1 VSRLRRLLASHLGNP
16 RGPLGRLVVRLLNRR
31 NQNMNAKGVEAI
43 GVREGDRAL
52 DLGFGGGVGLRA
64 LLAAGASHVTGAEL
78 SPDMVAGGRS
88 AFADEIAAGRVEL
101 VEGSL
106 PSLPF
111 GDDAFDAIITANTI
125 YFWPDTE
132 AGMRELRR
140 VLAPGGRLAIINGRK
155 EDMQGPLFES
165 FKTFSEE
172 ELAAAIRA
180 GGFEDVSVTTDGK
193 VVLGVA
199 IESAGPGPS
208 A

>member
-1 VSRLRRLLASHLGNP
+1 MSRLRRLLASHLGNP
-16 RGPLGRLVVRLLNRR
+16 RGPFGRLVVRLLNRR
-31 NQNMNAKGVEAI
+31 NVNMNAKGVEAL
-43 GVREGDRAL
+43 GVGEGDRAL
-52 DLGFGGGVGLRA
+52 DLGFGGGVGIRA

-78 SPDMVAGGRS
+78 SGDMVALGRR

-111 GDDAFDAIITANTI
+111 GDGAFDVVITANTI

-140 VLAPGGRLAIINGRK
+140 VLAPGGRLGIVNGRK

-165 FKTFSEE
+165 FKTFSED
-172 ELAAAIRA
+172 ELATALRS
-180 GGFEDVSVTTDGK
+180 GGFEDVDVRTDGK
-193 VVLGVA
+193 VVIGV
-199 IESAGPGPS
+199 GR
-208 A
+208 